1 MTFEKLQE
9 ANSFI
14 GTTNIKGKEY
24 AQVNQRIKAF
34 RFVYPNG
41 QILTEL
47 LSDDGTRCTFKATIM
62 DDSGRVLG
70 TGHAFEC
77 RDDRRSMVNST
88 SYVENCETSAV
99 GRALG
104 MCGFGIDVSIASAE
118 EVTNA
123 INQQEAMAKADVP
136 KGKQD
141 DDLIDQARINV
152 LINLLAQT
160 NIKQDVFLSMNGLKR
175 FEDMTQKQFDFA
187 SEGLR
192 ERIKRKAKEKK
203 Q

>member
-1 MTFEKLQE
+1 
-9 ANSFI
+9 
-14 GTTNIKGKEY
+14 
-24 AQVNQRIKAF
+24 
-34 RFVYPNG
+34 
-41 QILTEL
+41 
-47 LSDDGTRCTFKATIM
+47 
-62 DDSGRVLG
+62 
-70 TGHAFEC
+70 
-77 RDDRRSMVNST
+77 
-88 SYVENCETSAV
+88 
-99 GRALG
+99 
-104 MCGFGIDVSIASAE
+104 
-118 EVTNA
+118 
-123 INQQEAMAKADVP
+123 MAKADMP